1 MGAPCAY
8 VICSDDPLLKKERGE
23 QIMTDARRALPDA
36 EFMLFTDSDFK
47 SSVDPDLSALENELI
62 DPGLFGGDR
71 IIRICLRSLNQAAC
85 RVMLLIAQRMRPGV
99 VAIIELPRVSAAYG
113 KVAPKP
119 YREPSGRMGVN
130 GLANLAF
137 ACIKGIGGVVE
148 MLYPP
153 EGAQLVR
160 WIQSRAAACSLRC
173 SLECA
178 QIMASMG
185 EGNLISIDQTLR
197 LIGMTSKGG
206 DLTPGMIS
214 ATMASDSRF
223 TGFEFSEA
231 VLGGDFL
238 RALNVLSSTASQ
250 GNAVESL
257 GLLIS
262 RLDSALRAAA
272 AVRGSDV
279 ASMMP
284 RERSA
289 FFMRLGVKTPGLQN
303 AVLRAA
309 SSMPERLFSFI
320 TSRLALASS
329 ALSRFENDKAR
340 RALEDLCAAV
350 GNFSVMELEAP

>member
-1 MGAPCAY
+1 MGASCAY

-23 QIMTDARRALPDA
+23 QIMAQARRDLPNA
-36 EFMLFTDSDFK
+36 EFMLFTDTDFK
-47 SSVDPDLSALENELI
+47 STVDPDLSALENELI

-71 IIRICLRSLNQAAC
+71 IIRICLRALNQAAC
-85 RVMLLIAQRMRPGV
+85 RVMLLVAERMRSGV
-99 VAIIELPRVSAAYG
+99 VVIIELPRVTAAYG
-113 KVAPKP
+113 KVAPRTYK
-119 YREPSGRMGVN
+119 EPTRRMGVN

-137 ACIKGIGGVVE
+137 GCIKGIGGSIE

-197 LIGMTSKGG
+197 LIGMTSRGG
-206 DLTPGMIS
+206 DLTPEMIS
-214 ATMASDSRF
+214 STMASDSRF
-223 TGFEFSEA
+223 TGFEFAEA

-238 RALNVLSSTASQ
+238 RALNVLSSTVSQ
-250 GNAVESL
+250 GNAVEAL

-262 RLDSALRAAA
+262 RLDSALRASS
-272 AVRGSDV
+272 AVKGSDI

-284 RERSA
+284 KERSA

-309 SSMPERLFSFI
+309 GSMPQRLFSFI
-320 TSRLALASS
+320 TARLALASS
-329 ALSRFENDKAR
+329 ALSRFDTSRAR

-350 GNFSVMELEAP
+350 GNFGAMELQAP